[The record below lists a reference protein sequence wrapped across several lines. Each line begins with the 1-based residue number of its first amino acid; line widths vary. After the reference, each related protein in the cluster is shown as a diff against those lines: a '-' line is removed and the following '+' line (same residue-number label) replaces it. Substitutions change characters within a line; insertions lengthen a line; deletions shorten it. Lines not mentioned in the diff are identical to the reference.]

1 MSDLRE
7 TLKIPAG
14 NLEAVNSVLLD
25 PDSRVVNAFLDVVAR
40 YGTPEEINRKH
51 RESRRMEVLFEK
63 IRQKAPQYL
72 EDLHWLID
80 QRSRGSFVRL
90 EDYRKGI
97 LGEDFDPKCINESC
111 AVTLEVS
118 ALQYFP
124 WVRPML
130 EQAIANR
137 TLVPGRFIAVR
148 KMKESEMDGDLPA
161 IVAALDIIGASF
173 VETLDTKG
181 TDGSN
186 PHLGGPATLTGY
198 FGGIGEPNGHALR
211 WLDEFLYYYTNY
223 GVQHVLN
230 FNAGTILLG
239 FMLYRLGVDIQFKI
253 SVYFGADN
261 PYSALWIM
269 TMAKLFSRPDGT
281 SPLIG
286 FNWSNSINNETLE
299 LSSEFR
305 KALGFER
312 VIRFEHHITETQ
324 KSIVIQPYNRRQ
336 ELLEVAERVPN
347 IAAKHEGGDPEI
359 EKSNQ
364 QVSADIDA
372 YQRQQAVAGKGI
384 HPDDDAHQN
393 DDRQHRALQAVR
405 NPGNQIQRRPAVGS
419 FGYIPDGFAFHAGIV
434 ARAER
439 RNGCNQN
446 AQGGRDANNP
456 VIQQQK
462 GHPQRSNN
470 AKH

>member
-7 TLKIPAG
+7 TLKIPAS

-25 PDSRVVNAFLDVVAR
+25 PNSRVVNAFLEVVAR

-51 RESRRMEVLFEK
+51 RESCRMEALFEK

-72 EDLHWLID
+72 DDLYWLID
-80 QRSRGSFVRL
+80 QRSRGAFVRL
-90 EDYRKGI
+90 ADYRKAV
-97 LGEDFDPKCINESC
+97 LGEDYDPDCINEEC

-130 EQAIANR
+130 EHAIANQ

-148 KMKESEMDGDLPA
+148 KMKESEADGDLPA

-186 PHLGGPATLTGY
+186 PHLGGPATITGY
-198 FGGIGEPNGHALR
+198 FGGIGQPNEHALR

-253 SVYFGADN
+253 SVFFGADN
-261 PYSALWIM
+261 PSSALWIM

-305 KALGFER
+305 KTLGFER
-312 VIRFEHHITETQ
+312 VIRFEHHITETY

-336 ELLEVAERVPN
+336 ELLDVAARVPN
-347 IAAKHEGGDPEI
+347 IAAKHEGGEPEI
-359 EKSNQ
+359 DAAREHPSDILDYFREKAEVIASGDWEHLRLNFM
-364 QVSADIDA
+364 DK
-372 YQRQQAVAGKGI
+372 VA
-384 HPDDDAHQN
+384 ACN
-393 DDRQHRALQAVR
+393 VTARALTERKLGFVAAR
-405 NPGNQIQRRPAVGS
+405 NL
-419 FGYIPDGFAFHAGIV
+419 HL
-434 ARAER
+434 
-439 RNGCNQN
+439 
-446 AQGGRDANNP
+446 
-456 VIQQQK
+456 
-462 GHPQRSNN
+462 
-470 AKH
+470 